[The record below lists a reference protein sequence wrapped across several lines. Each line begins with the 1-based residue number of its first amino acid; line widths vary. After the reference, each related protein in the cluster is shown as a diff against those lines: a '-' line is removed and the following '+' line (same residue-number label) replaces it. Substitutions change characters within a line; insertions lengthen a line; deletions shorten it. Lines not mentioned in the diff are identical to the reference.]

1 MNIKYQK
8 EGKEIIDKINNL
20 MPWDKKELLSYLL
33 ESMDS
38 GEIEEFCNDN
48 GFVNY
53 DTIDHVKEVI
63 DNGQEQEVLDEM
75 NDWEIMDYLFDS
87 YDTWRDSSN
96 LADWIGRMQWDAVA
110 EAISKLKDS
119 DLSEIMKELLKE
131 HKDTVRKILDVL
143 VGLDN

>member
-1 MNIKYQK
+1 MIQSCK
-8 EGKEIIDKINNL
+8 ECQDILKLFDEL
-20 MPWDKKELLSYLL
+20 LPWDKKDLISYLIDNM
-33 ESMDS
+33 EV
-38 GEIEEFCNDN
+38 GEVEEFCTEH

-53 DTIDHVKEVI
+53 DNIDHVKEVI

-96 LADWIGRMQWDAVA
+96 LADWLGRMQWDAVA

-119 DLSEIMKELLKE
+119 DLSEIMKELLKD
-131 HKDTVRKILDVL
+131 HKDTVKKILDIFI
-143 VGLDN
+143 GLDN